1 MQQQLLDQRKAVVD
15 LDMVMKMDGGY
26 MIIPEDRFQ
35 PFPGGSLICAQD
47 QGVIIDFLYGDGFP
61 ASGCM
66 DEHAQTTLEW
76 YNS

>member
-26 MIIPEDRFQ
+26 MIIPEDGFQ

-47 QGVIIDFLYGDGFP
+47 QGVIIDFLYGDGFSCQRMHGR
-61 ASGCM
+61 AYA
-66 DEHAQTTLEW
+66 DHAGMV
-76 YNS
+76 